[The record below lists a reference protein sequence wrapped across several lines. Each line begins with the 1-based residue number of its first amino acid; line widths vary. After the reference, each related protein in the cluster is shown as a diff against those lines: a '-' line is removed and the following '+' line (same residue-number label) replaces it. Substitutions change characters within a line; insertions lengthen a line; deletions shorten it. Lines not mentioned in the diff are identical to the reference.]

1 MLQINELGW
10 CITNTAIRIDKETR
24 RPKTWKCNDEC
35 KPVSDNDK
43 RVIDLL
49 QLSFKEP
56 VRKVRETLDNLD
68 SHCPHGHY
76 SDNYGKDLLGHPLPC
91 CISECFSE
99 LRTVQAASVH
109 IPEVRSFLRLLY
121 TARLSNAT
129 IEAIDNELSLA
140 DYNSLLSR
148 IDVDEDSLGDL
159 FKKPDNYDSNHSI
172 LNQSDSLCNLESLL
186 QVQYAGV
193 TNNWL
198 KEMNDDPEFACCS
211 CERLHKRSGV
221 TRVKLDSDKWK
232 TEMWQTLL
240 TYVKNCETDCN
251 IDYYV
256 CKYCL
261 KELNHSKMPARC
273 VLNELYT
280 VPIPHELAGLD
291 RLSCQLIQ
299 RAKAFQTIIRLGTYT
314 GNVPKYNSL
323 KACKGTMFFLPLP
336 MNKTL
341 DTLCDASND
350 PQLLPDPDMYI
361 IVNGKPTKDNIVWQQ
376 LVNIEKIKSAFN
388 KLKEINW
395 LYKSVDNNSI
405 DDVAKNVIEV
415 CDSASST
422 MLEKITSDDIASFQ
436 AYTIRQLDQRVSITP
451 DIDQYKMLNVQ
462 EDAIDSRQQHLDVM
476 CFPVLFPNGNF
487 GEHYPRK
494 VKITSSEFMKSRL
507 LNKDSRFRKDPQY
520 VFYLLWQTELRQL
533 SAGIY
538 NLMRSGKHKHG
549 LTVNQF
555 LNGISSSCENVE
567 ANLSTIFMSVRGTK
581 QYWFLRNSEL
591 KCMIREWGTPHCS

>member
-1 MLQINELGW
+1 MTRNGLAIAACRLASSKIVDNILTKRKKQVGNLLRSIRTINSFEIKYDIKEHSISSEPYFYDNAYQIVDRSNVVLQINELGW

-76 SDNYGKDLLGHPLPC
+76 SDYYGKDLLGHPLPC

-109 IPEVRSFLRLLY
+109 FPEVRSFLRLLY

-129 IEAIDNELSLA
+129 IVAIDNELSLA

-148 IDVDEDSLGDL
+148 IDVDEDSLDEL
-159 FKKPDNYDSNHSI
+159 LKKPDNYDSNHSI
-172 LNQSDSLCNLESLL
+172 LNQSDSLRNLESLL

-256 CKYCL
+256 
-261 KELNHSKMPARC
+261 S
-273 VLNELYT
+273 
-280 VPIPHELAGLD
+280 
-291 RLSCQLIQ
+291 
-299 RAKAFQTIIRLGTYT
+299 
-314 GNVPKYNSL
+314 
-323 KACKGTMFFLPLP
+323 
-336 MNKTL
+336 
-341 DTLCDASND
+341 
-350 PQLLPDPDMYI
+350 
-361 IVNGKPTKDNIVWQQ
+361 NIV
-376 LVNIEKIKSAFN
+376 
-388 KLKEINW
+388 LKN
-395 LYKSVDNNSI
+395 
-405 DDVAKNVIEV
+405 
-415 CDSASST
+415 
-422 MLEKITSDDIASFQ
+422 
-436 AYTIRQLDQRVSITP
+436 
-451 DIDQYKMLNVQ
+451 
-462 EDAIDSRQQHLDVM
+462 
-476 CFPVLFPNGNF
+476 
-487 GEHYPRK
+487 
-494 VKITSSEFMKSRL
+494 
-507 LNKDSRFRKDPQY
+507 
-520 VFYLLWQTELRQL
+520 
-533 SAGIY
+533 
-538 NLMRSGKHKHG
+538 
-549 LTVNQF
+549 
-555 LNGISSSCENVE
+555 
-567 ANLSTIFMSVRGTK
+567 
-581 QYWFLRNSEL
+581 
-591 KCMIREWGTPHCS
+591 